1 MHRAGLGSE
10 HRRQDGAHQGG
21 GLAGPHGAERD
32 HPADLPAVDPPGV
45 HGRVCGHRRPPV
57 DRREP
62 LHLLRPRGRPAR
74 HPGDRRRGRGIARAA
89 RRDRQRHR
97 PRRRRRARNGGVA
110 DAHAAPGRDARDDAP
125 GRPEAVGGGD
135 GGDRERLA
143 PARRRHPDADLSAAE
158 RRARPV
164 VRARHRAP
172 PRDRARRT
180 GDRRAGRAAGRAGAG
195 RPARHRRGPGAG
207 ARRQGAGARRARGA
221 RAPRHGAARLARRG
235 AGRARAGR
243 QGSRA
248 KPRTRG
254 ARAGPRL
261 PARGTQEG
269 GRSAGPRPGGR
280 GRDDRQ
286 GSPPPRRTSHRR
298 NGPGSRERGAGT
310 RVDVPGG
317 VEACSPRAFTVQPSD
332 CPPVRPGTVRQRRNG
347 DFPHWPPRVRSRAA
361 ARQGARRRHPRRPS
375 SSPRGPRQGDR
386 RPAPAR
392 ARGPFG
398 RSAREALR
406 LRAPE
411 PGRSRRHARGVS
423 RVSLIPDDVI
433 EQVREAA
440 DIVGIIGEHVELK
453 RTGSDFRAPCPFH
466 GGTHRNFAVI
476 PRKGMFYCFVC
487 HAGGDVFT
495 FFMKKLGMDYP
506 TAVREVARRV
516 GITIP
521 ERGPTGPD
529 PREPLYSAVAAAAD
543 WFARQLLESPEAQ
556 VARDYL
562 TTRHLDLETV
572 QPLGLGYAPK
582 GKAFLDAVKGLGVR
596 EEVLLEAGLL
606 ARREDGTLA
615 PRFRGRL
622 LFPIHD
628 LRGRVVAFGGRMLG
642 EGEPKYLNSPDT
654 PVFHKG
660 KLLYNLHV
668 AKHAMRKAERAILVE
683 GYFDVLRLSL
693 AGIEEVVAPLGTG
706 LTPEQAQ
713 LVKRHVTQVILL
725 YDPDDAGLRATF
737 RAGDEL
743 LREGLRVSVAT
754 LPPGEDPDKLVQ
766 RQGAAGLVA
775 LLEDAVDVLERKV
788 QILERKGFF
797 GTLPGRRRALD
808 RLVPTIRG
816 AKEPITRELYIS
828 RAAEAAGVRKDVLEL
843 EIVGQPARRLDA
855 DVAPLSAQPP
865 NRLTALPA
873 SAEKALLLLLLEG
886 DPWKSRVTEA
896 VDPEEFEFLPYR
908 AVFEAVADDAVLALD
923 DTSARAYEQLT
934 AEGLGG
940 RDPNVMYET
949 ALNWIEARRLERQ
962 LERLDAQLPF
972 ESPERQVSL
981 IAEKRRVFDELRKR
995 YPRYKIAA
1003 RRRGAPGT

>member
-1 MHRAGLGSE
+1 M
-10 HRRQDGAHQGG
+10 
-21 GLAGPHGAERD
+21 
-32 HPADLPAVDPPGV
+32 
-45 HGRVCGHRRPPV
+45 
-57 DRREP
+57 
-62 LHLLRPRGRPAR
+62 
-74 HPGDRRRGRGIARAA
+74 
-89 RRDRQRHR
+89 
-97 PRRRRRARNGGVA
+97 
-110 DAHAAPGRDARDDAP
+110 
-125 GRPEAVGGGD
+125 
-135 GGDRERLA
+135 
-143 PARRRHPDADLSAAE
+143 
-158 RRARPV
+158 
-164 VRARHRAP
+164 
-172 PRDRARRT
+172 
-180 GDRRAGRAAGRAGAG
+180 
-195 RPARHRRGPGAG
+195 
-207 ARRQGAGARRARGA
+207 
-221 RAPRHGAARLARRG
+221 
-235 AGRARAGR
+235 
-243 QGSRA
+243 
-248 KPRTRG
+248 
-254 ARAGPRL
+254 
-261 PARGTQEG
+261 
-269 GRSAGPRPGGR
+269 
-280 GRDDRQ
+280 
-286 GSPPPRRTSHRR
+286 
-298 NGPGSRERGAGT
+298 
-310 RVDVPGG
+310 DVPGG
-317 VEACSPRAFTVQPSD
+317 PEARAQRIALHRPPPSSTALH
-332 CPPVRPGTVRQRRNG
+332 RPYTASQRCQR
-347 DFPHWPPRVRSRAA
+347 DFVNWPSRRRSRAA
-361 ARQGARRRHPRRPS
+361 ARQGPRRCRSRRSPL
-375 SSPRGPRQGDR
+375 SPRGPRQGDR
-386 RPAPAR
+386 RPARVRARRPLRRPAR
-392 ARGPFG
+392 
-398 RSAREALR
+398 ETLR
-406 LRAPE
+406 VRPPE
-411 PGRSRRHARGVS
+411 PGRPRRHAGRVS

-572 QPLGLGYAPK
+572 QPLGLGYAPR
-582 GKAFLDAVKGLGVR
+582 GKAFLDAMKGLGVR
-596 EEVLLEAGLL
+596 DEVLLEAGLL
-606 ARREDGTLA
+606 AKREDGTLA

-628 LRGRVVAFGGRMLG
+628 LRGRVVAFGGRILG

-654 PVFHKG
+654 PIFHKG

-713 LVKRHVTQVILL
+713 LVKRHAPHVILL
-725 YDPDDAGLRATF
+725 YDSDESGLRATF

-754 LPPGEDPDKLVQ
+754 LPAGEDPDTLVQ
-766 RQGAAGLVA
+766 KKGAAGLEEI
-775 LLEDAVDVLERKV
+775 LKDAVDVLERKI
-788 QILERKGFF
+788 QILDRKGFF

-808 RLVPTIRG
+808 RLLPTIR
-816 AKEPITRELYIS
+816 AATDPITRELYIS
-828 RAAEAAGVRKDVLEL
+828 RAAEAAGVRKDVLER
-843 EIVGQPARRLDA
+843 EAGMRDAGSGMRPTAPTHPASRISHP
-855 DVAPLSAQPP
+855 V
-865 NRLTALPA
+865 LPA
-873 SAEKALLLLLLEG
+873 SAEKALVLLMLQGE
-886 DPWKSRVTEA
+886 PWKSRVVEA
-896 VDPEEFEFLPYR
+896 VDPEELEFPPYR
-908 AVFEAVADDAVLALD
+908 AVFESVADDAVLALD
-923 DTSARAYEQLT
+923 DTSARAYEQLK
-934 AEGLGG
+934 AEGLGR
-940 RDPNVMYET
+940 RDPNEMYEL
-949 ALNWIEARRLERQ
+949 AVNWMEARRLERQ
-962 LERLDAQLPF
+962 LEQLDDQLPF